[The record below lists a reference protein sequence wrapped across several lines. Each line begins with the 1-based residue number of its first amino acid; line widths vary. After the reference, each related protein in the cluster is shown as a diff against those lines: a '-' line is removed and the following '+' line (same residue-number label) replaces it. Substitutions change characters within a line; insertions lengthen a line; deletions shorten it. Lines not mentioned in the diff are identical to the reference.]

1 MIKSMHIE
9 NFKCFKDFDI
19 ELGKFNVLVGPNDS
33 GKTSFLQ
40 AIRLAGY
47 IGPNN
52 SITHGRLESA
62 LGMVLGQESVWRNS
76 PDGQITITVRG
87 SYFGKDESEQWPVLM
102 IQSKNGIKF
111 QSDVQADKGTERWQQ
126 EDLERALDSGVDWR
140 ENWFSKAIGKIG
152 YYQFE
157 PDAMRK
163 PSRIS
168 AKMKET
174 GEGFPA
180 FLAKIS
186 LESREVFFDLEKK
199 FYSRFPYYKRLE
211 PNITKIENDQD
222 AFCLW
227 FHTVRGE
234 ELSSESVSDGV
245 MLSLAFIALAYSPKP
260 PNILLIEEPENGV
273 HYASLKEIVSTLKDL
288 SDNKDVQVILTTHS
302 PYLLDL
308 VEPEEVRVFAKD
320 KEGAVHAAKLSD
332 HPEVE
337 DLKKHFMTGEIWSG
351 LDDVEVVEKCGGKK

>member
-1 MIKSMHIE
+1 MITSMHIE

-33 GKTSFLQ
+33 GKTAFLQ
-40 AIRLAGY
+40 AVQLATAFSEESRIPASLLEEQLGTKLGKEAFWRNQTRPPIVIIANCPESESKNNNRKGPLKVYSEGPEKFLYRLENEAAD
-47 IGPNN
+47 
-52 SITHGRLESA
+52 GRLFVELTDNDVEWAFSEIGRSA
-62 LGMVLGQESVWRNS
+62 
-76 PDGQITITVRG
+76 
-87 SYFGKDESEQWPVLM
+87 
-102 IQSKNGIKF
+102 
-111 QSDVQADKGTERWQQ
+111 
-126 EDLERALDSGVDWR
+126 
-140 ENWFSKAIGKIG
+140 

-157 PDAMRK
+157 PNALRK

-211 PNITKIENDQD
+211 PKITKIENDQD
-222 AFCLW
+222 AFCLR

-245 MLSLAFIALAYSPKP
+245 MLSLAFIALAYSLEPPK
-260 PNILLIEEPENGV
+260 ILLIEEPENGV
-273 HYASLKEIVSTLKDL
+273 HHASLKEIISTLREL
-288 SDNKDVQVILTTHS
+288 SENKRVQIILTTHS

-308 VEPEEVRVFAKD
+308 VEPEEVRVFAKN

-351 LDDVEVVEKCGGKK
+351 LDDAKVVEKCGGKK